1 MDWSVRLLEE
11 KHESSFIPFLGR
23 RISDRSVRKHFDWLY
38 RANPHGDAVTWIAVD
53 DETGQIVG
61 CTSTFP
67 RMLIINGKEVLAS
80 KGGDAYVD
88 PDFRRQG
95 IAQALHHQ
103 GITDMQQLGIA
114 CNFGI
119 SPVPANFRAFI
130 RAGALSPGNF
140 DHYRLPL
147 DASWIAKRLVAGWIQ
162 SAARKVLDPIVH
174 YYAERRIVR
183 RGTLR
188 EYLKVVKAFD
198 TRASDLYDSV
208 SHLYGI
214 SGKRD
219 LEYLNWR
226 FTNHPFKDYTL
237 IECISRDELFGYA
250 VLDMQSDRC
259 KIVDFVA
266 CDDGVGASN
275 FLMLLAKFSR
285 ELGKK
290 SISLFLNPIGPYAAV
305 IESCGFLRAG
315 DDLPMMV
322 LTIGSKELDDV
333 FSEPENWFVMPGDQD
348 TT

>member
-1 MDWSVRLLEE
+1 
-11 KHESSFIPFLGR
+11 
-23 RISDRSVRKHFDWLY
+23 
-38 RANPHGDAVTWIAVD
+38 
-53 DETGQIVG
+53 
-61 CTSTFP
+61 
-67 RMLIINGKEVLAS
+67 MLIINGKEVLAS

-119 SPVPANFRAFI
+119 SPVPANYRAFI
-130 RAGALSPGNF
+130 RAGALSPGTF
-140 DHYRLPL
+140 DRYRLPL
-147 DASWIAKRLVAGWIQ
+147 DATWIAKRLGAGWIH
-162 SAARKVLDPIVH
+162 SAARRILDPLVH

-188 EYLKVVKAFD
+188 ENLQVVKAFD
-198 TRASDLYDSV
+198 TRASELFDSV

-219 LEYLNWR
+219 LEYLDWR
-226 FTNHPFKDYTL
+226 FTNHPFNDYTL
-237 IECISRDELFGYA
+237 IECISSDELFGYA

-266 CDDGVGASN
+266 RDDGVGTSN
-275 FLMLLAKFSR
+275 FLILLAKFAR

-290 SISLFLNPIGPYAAV
+290 TISLRLNPIGAYATV
-305 IESCGFLRAG
+305 FQRNGFVRANA
-315 DDLPMMV
+315 DLPMMV
-322 LTIGSKELDDV
+322 LTIGSKDLDDV
-333 FSEPENWFVMPGDQD
+333 FSNPENWFLMPGDQD
-348 TT
+348 TA